1 MVSPVL
7 VASSDPVVTCWLDVS
22 IKALI
27 SLARR
32 GAAALRQ
39 RAHLPPPR
47 PRSRGPVRPPS
58 RLPPPRSAPGYW
70 SGREMPS
77 MTEMI
82 SWTLAELAAMSCMVA
97 IMRRI
102 ALAAGLPAVCEAAS
116 AIALPC
122 CALSVFCFT
131 ADVSC
136 SMLAAVCS
144 SDTSLLLGATRDRH
158 CRSRAGT
165 TRWKWRRRRS
175 GCGTRS
181 RSVARA
187 WSPAGRSGCSR
198 RRRWDAGSAS
208 DCHWRSRAPF
218 PACRGSPPSWRSTAR
233 DQPCRQSAQG
243 PAPAR
248 SRPGRRLQRGRGSQ
262 RLVGRLF
269 AQARFQRGQRG
280 QLREP

>member
-1 MVSPVL
+1 MVSPVP
-7 VASSDPVVTCWLDVS
+7 VASSDPVVTCWLEVS

-27 SLARR
+27 SLA
-32 GAAALRQ
+32 AVALRCASV
-39 RAHLPPPR
+39 RTSAATTAKPR
-47 PRSRGPVRPPS
+47 PCSPARAASTAAF
-58 RLPPPRSAPGYW
+58 SARILVW
-70 SGREMPS
+70 KAMPS

-97 IMRRI
+97 IMRRM
-102 ALAAGLPAVCEAAS
+102 AWPPASAVCEAAS

-144 SDTSLLLGATRDRH
+144 SDAACPRCDPRDLH

-187 WSPAGRSGCSR
+187 WSPARRSGCSR

-208 DCHWRSRAPF
+208 GCHWRSRAISGL
-218 PACRGSPPSWRSTAR
+218 AAARRRWRSTLRVISHAASPPR
-233 DQPCRQSAQG
+233 ASASAV
-243 PAPAR
+243 APRVAVCSVAEAR
-248 SRPGRRLQRGRGSQ
+248 SASSAA
-262 RLVGRLF
+262 LV

-280 QLREP
+280 QL